1 MLRFIRDPI
10 HQNIL
15 LKEED
20 LKVIDTMPFQRLR
33 RVKQTGMVYLVYP
46 GAQHTRF
53 EHSIGVRHLAELI
66 LSTLKMYGLE
76 INEDDELTLLSSA
89 LLHDIAHLPFSH
101 SLNILDEEAHE
112 RLAEDI
118 ITRSEVRD
126 VLTSLGIS
134 PKNVSFCIKGR
145 GTFSSIIKSE
155 IDADRLDYLQ
165 RDAYYCGVAYGV
177 IDSRILMEFRPYSGK
192 VLISEK
198 GIRPA
203 ESVLFARY
211 SMYNMVYGHKT
222 VRIASSMLTKGV
234 KDAIKRNTLS
244 TKDVLKMGDEELLLS
259 MKELEGMGRLMAER
273 ILSRRL
279 YKRAHIAGWD
289 DIDPQVIK
297 DSLDDK
303 KRLELSERLEE
314 EIAQLSGLSAEEI
327 IVDIP
332 PPPMLEEA
340 NVKVIYRDQVLGL
353 RNVSLLA
360 EPISNSLRRSWAIGI
375 YTDKKY
381 VEQVGRVASKLLE
394 G

>member
-1 MLRFIRDPI
+1 M
-10 HQNIL
+10 
-15 LKEED
+15 
-20 LKVIDTMPFQRLR
+20 DTMPFQRLR

-76 INEDDELTLLSSA
+76 MNKDDESTLLSAA

-101 SLNILDEEAHE
+101 SLSILDEDAHE
-112 RLAEDI
+112 RLAEEV
-118 ITRSEVRD
+118 ITRSEVGD
-126 VLTSLGIS
+126 VLSSLGMN
-134 PKNVSFCIKGR
+134 PKDVSSYIKGQ
-145 GTFSSIIKSE
+145 GPFSSIIKSE

-177 IDSRILMEFRPYSGK
+177 IDSRILMEFRPYSDK
-192 VLISEK
+192 VVISEK

-234 KDAIKRNTLS
+234 KDAIKRNLLS
-244 TKDVLKMGDEELLLS
+244 TKDILKMGDEELLS
-259 MKELEGMGRLMAER
+259 SIKELEGLARLMAER
-273 ILSRRL
+273 ILNRRL
-279 YKRAHIAGWD
+279 YKRAHTVGWD
-289 DIDPQVIK
+289 DIDPQMIK
-297 DSLDDK
+297 DSLDDR
-303 KRLELSERLEE
+303 KRLELSGRLEE
-314 EIAQLSGLSAEEI
+314 EIAELSGLSMEEI

-332 PPPMLEEA
+332 PPPILEEA
-340 NVKVIYRDQVLGL
+340 NVKVIYKDHVLGL

-360 EPISNSLRRSWAIGI
+360 EPISNSLRRSWSIGV

-381 VEQVGRVASKLLE
+381 VERVGRAASKLLE